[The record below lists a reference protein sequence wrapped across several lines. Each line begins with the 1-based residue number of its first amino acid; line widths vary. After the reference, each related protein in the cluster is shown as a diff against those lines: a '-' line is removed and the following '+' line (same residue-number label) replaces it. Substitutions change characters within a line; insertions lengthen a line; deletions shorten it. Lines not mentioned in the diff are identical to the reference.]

1 VNARWNVNKDRIWIA
16 PTMLS
21 RCDNLYTEKADS
33 RQSRHECQKERI
45 LVAWLIRFLLFF
57 FGVVGGLFLQ
67 HWLAVVE
74 FTSWGR
80 IENRKTTITY
90 TCIDSKAR
98 YNRNIFL

>member
-1 VNARWNVNKDRIWIA
+1 
-16 PTMLS
+16 MLS

-67 HWLAVVE
+67 DGLLWLSLQVGGG
-74 FTSWGR
+74 SR
-80 IENRKTTITY
+80 IEKQQ
-90 TCIDSKAR
+90 
-98 YNRNIFL
+98 